1 MNHYWGRATDLDLA
15 AIDRRYSALV
25 RFLVLQRRC
34 LGRAAG
40 VRRSLTRRPQ
50 TGFDE
55 EGLDGPNQQV
65 HTRRGPKPRTVDA
78 IREAFER
85 AGIELTNDDRPSARL
100 RKR

>member
-34 LGRAAG
+34 LRRAAG

-65 HTRRGPKPRTVDA
+65 HTRRGTETADGRRDPRGVRTSRYRA
-78 IREAFER
+78 YER
-85 AGIELTNDDRPSARL
+85 RPA
-100 RKR
+100 